1 MTLRGLRRLRQ
12 SSMRYELKGLVIRTE
27 NAAKPATQ
35 PSQWVLEQLKQL
47 QKNITALDYGCG
59 KFRYTIPLSRAAK
72 SVAAV
77 DSDVQIN
84 RIQQVGGKRTSLR
97 EYARNHL
104 KNVGVHRINCKIWQ
118 RRKYDFVICI
128 NVLSAIP
135 TSAARQQVLKRIRTV
150 LKPGGIVLVTT
161 QFRNTHFNHWCVNP
175 CATRIRDGWLVQG
188 TRGASF
194 YGILPPQKLKR
205 YCEDAGLAVK
215 QFGSHGE
222 MAFVFATQNGEH
234 NRCA

>member
-35 PSQWVLEQLKQL
+35 VSQWMLPQLRQL
-47 QKNITALDYGCG
+47 PKKTIALDYGCG
-59 KFRYTIPLSRAAK
+59 KFRYTIPLSRMVK
-72 SVAAV
+72 SVDAV
-77 DSDVQIN
+77 DSGVQIN
-84 RIQQVGGKRTSLR
+84 RIQQIGGKRTSLR
-97 EYARNHL
+97 EYARNYL
-104 KNVGVHRINCKIWQ
+104 KNVNVHRISGKKWR
-118 RRKYDFVICI
+118 RRKYDFVMCI
-128 NVLSAIP
+128 NVLSAVP
-135 TSAARQQVLKRIRTV
+135 ASAARRQILKRIRAV
-150 LKPGGIVLVTT
+150 LKPGGSVLVTA

-188 TRGASF
+188 VRGASF
-194 YGILPPQKLKR
+194 YGILPPKKLKR
-205 YCEDAGLAVK
+205 YCKDAGLAIK

-222 MAFVFATQNGEH
+222 MAFVFATQNGKS